1 MSETDDLNTNKQR
14 LIRKTTGRVMV
25 TTRKYGSSFA
35 KKISQEHDGICG
47 HEYGVNGHDF
57 FERKCPVCQ
66 GGKQGLSVY

>member
-14 LIRKTTGRVMV
+14 LIRKTTRPGN
-25 TTRKYGSSFA
+25 GHNA
-35 KKISQEHDGICG
+35 KVWVVVCQEDSQEHDGICG